1 MKKLRSLDPP
11 NRLALPDYIG
21 KRLVVVVLELAPRR
35 PIPVVRHRRRQQG
48 PEGEP
53 EAPRPSAVG
62 AGSVVVAAAAV
73 DSLLQDVEDTVEGD
87 IDDEG
92 AHTDVAPD
100 VVHHRAAL
108 RPAASTNTIT

>member
-1 MKKLRSLDPP
+1 MKRLRYPP

-21 KRLVVVVLELAPRR
+21 KRLVVVVLELARRR
-35 PIPVVRHRRRQQG
+35 PIPVVLHRRRRQG

-53 EAPRPSAVG
+53 EVPRPSVVG
-62 AGSVVVAAAAV
+62 VGSVVAVV
-73 DSLLQDVEDTVEGD
+73 DSLLQGAEDTVEGD

-100 VVHHRAAL
+100 VVHHRVAL